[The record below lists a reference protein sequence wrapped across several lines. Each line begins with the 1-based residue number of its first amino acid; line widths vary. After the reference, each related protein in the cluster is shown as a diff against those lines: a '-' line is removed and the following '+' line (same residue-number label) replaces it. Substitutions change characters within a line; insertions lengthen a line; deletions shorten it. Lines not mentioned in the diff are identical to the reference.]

1 MRMPKRTK
9 EGLEDQLKWQ
19 KEILRRVIAGESL
32 ETMDLKPV
40 SPSRSVDHWE
50 KAIAETEA
58 LLLAFDK

>member
-50 KAIAETEA
+50 KSYC
-58 LLLAFDK
+58 